1 MGHGEMGGSPGRL
14 RQEIRE
20 ACLAAGAVAA
30 GFAAAVPV
38 DDDCWQSYLE
48 FAQSDRVAGMDYLRN
63 HLDIRRDPRLLLDG
77 AKTIVTLAF
86 SFCQPK
92 KRPASFP
99 RISAY
104 AGGEDYHDVI
114 RKRLKAAIAPFSA
127 TGAGFRICVDTA
139 PIAERYWARK
149 SGLGFIARNGMLVVP
164 GAGNQVFLA
173 EIITTLELEP
183 DRELTTGCLDCGACG
198 KVCPAGALKAGIIDC
213 RDCLSYLTIEHRGP
227 WDSRGVAAMSTRAGK
242 ETLYGCD
249 RCVTVCPYSREG
261 DPEKTL
267 PELLFRPEM
276 LTLDAAGARSIDDEA
291 FREMFRRSAVKR
303 CKFEGWQ
310 RNAANLGKE
319 VGKNA
324 GDDAG

>member
-213 RDCLSYLTIEHRGP
+213 RDCLSYLT
-227 WDSRGVAAMSTRAGK
+227 MSTAAHGTAGEWPLCRPGPGRRLSMDATAASRSAPTAGK
-242 ETLYGCD
+242 AIRKRRFPSCCSD
-249 RCVTVCPYSREG
+249 RKC
-261 DPEKTL
+261 
-267 PELLFRPEM
+267 
-276 LTLDAAGARSIDDEA
+276 
-291 FREMFRRSAVKR
+291 
-303 CKFEGWQ
+303 
-310 RNAANLGKE
+310 
-319 VGKNA
+319 
-324 GDDAG
+324 

>member
-114 RKRLKAAIAPFSA
+114 RKRLKAAIVPFSA

-149 SGLGFIARNGMLVVP
+149 AVWDLS
-164 GAGNQVFLA
+164 
-173 EIITTLELEP
+173 
-183 DRELTTGCLDCGACG
+183 RETGCWW
-198 KVCPAGALKAGIIDC
+198 CPEREI
-213 RDCLSYLTIEHRGP
+213 
-227 WDSRGVAAMSTRAGK
+227 
-242 ETLYGCD
+242 
-249 RCVTVCPYSREG
+249 RC
-261 DPEKTL
+261 
-267 PELLFRPEM
+267 F
-276 LTLDAAGARSIDDEA
+276 
-291 FREMFRRSAVKR
+291 
-303 CKFEGWQ
+303 
-310 RNAANLGKE
+310 
-319 VGKNA
+319 
-324 GDDAG
+324 